1 MDDDLGL
8 LHGAED
14 VAAHDGV
21 ADMHGGEEVPFCVA
35 LQRGDLHAA
44 LQVVAGDPHDRVQ
57 RALDAVVD
65 RADQARPELDAH
77 RLPGGFDGRAGA
89 EAGGLLVN
97 LDRRL
102 VAVDLYD
109 FADQPLVADAHDVEH
124 VRVAH
129 AAGNDERTG
138 YFFDCAFA
146 HLLQVTR
153 FC

>member
-65 RADQARPELDAH
+65 RADQARPSSTLIGSPVDSTGA
-77 RLPGGFDGRAGA
+77 PGPRP
-89 EAGGLLVN
+89 EVSS
-97 LDRRL
+97 
-102 VAVDLYD
+102 
-109 FADQPLVADAHDVEH
+109 
-124 VRVAH
+124 
-129 AAGNDERTG
+129 
-138 YFFDCAFA
+138 
-146 HLLQVTR
+146 
-153 FC
+153 